1 MRKMP
6 HPTGRRSLVQTAEG
20 EARRRENMR
29 VRFFSGLIA
38 TALAA
43 QPTTAETWRDGF
55 VSRVEALA
63 LIQTLNASLLAS
75 RSATTTLEKWC
86 ADHKMSAAPKILA
99 RRVSG
104 AEKPPS
110 EETRRRLDVGA
121 NEPIKY
127 RRVQLACGEH
137 VLSEADNW
145 YVPGRLSDDMNR
157 ALETT
162 ETPFGKA
169 IAPLQPFRRTV
180 EMKLR
185 WSPLPEGW
193 EASAT
198 GASPDKA
205 SGALSI
211 PHDLFEHTAVVYARD
226 HRPLSEVH
234 ETYTREILEFPAPSS
249 PGE

>member
-1 MRKMP
+1 
-6 HPTGRRSLVQTAEG
+6 
-20 EARRRENMR
+20 MR
-29 VRFFSGLIA
+29 VGLLLGLVA

-43 QPTTAETWRDGF
+43 VPATAEPWRDGF
-55 VSRVEALA
+55 VARIEALA

-75 RSATTTLEKWC
+75 RSATATLEKWC
-86 ADHKMSAAPKILA
+86 ADHKMSTAPKIVA
-99 RRVSG
+99 RRVVG
-104 AEKPPS
+104 IEKQPS

-121 NEPIKY
+121 KEPVKY

-169 IAPLQPFRRTV
+169 IAPLQPFRRTI
-180 EMKLR
+180 EMKMR
-185 WSPLPEGW
+185 WSPLPDGW
-193 EASAT
+193 EISAT
-198 GASPDKA
+198 GALPETA
-205 SGALSI
+205 NGALSI

-226 HRPLSEVH
+226 QRPVSEVQ
-234 ETYTREILEFPAPSS
+234 ETYTREILNFPAPA
-249 PGE
+249 PRE